1 MDYEFSLNGQI
12 HKLSVKDTDTEG
24 GFDIMLDDK
33 TVALQVSHIQPNSL
47 AIIIDNRTT
56 TAYIAKSEDKLY
68 VHLKG
73 RVIEL
78 MLADIKQKSYSKEG
92 MEFGAKDEIV
102 TPMPGKIVQIL
113 VKEGD
118 TVKPKQPLVIVESMK
133 MENEI
138 KSAIEGVVLAINF
151 KSGDLVNSGQ
161 TIIKLSTLLE
171 I

>member
-1 MDYEFSLNGQI
+1 MDYEFSFDGQI
-12 HKLSVKDTDTEG
+12 HRLSVKDTDTEG
-24 GFDIMLDDK
+24 GFDITLDDK

-47 AIIIDNRTT
+47 TITIDNRTT
-56 TAYIAKSEDKLY
+56 TAYIAKSENKLF

-78 MLADIKQKSYSKEG
+78 MLADTKQKSYSKEG

-118 TVKPKQPLVIVESMK
+118 AVKPKQPLVIVESMK

-138 KSAIEGVVLAINF
+138 KSAIDASLW
-151 KSGDLVNSGQ
+151 Q
-161 TIIKLSTLLE
+161 
-171 I
+171 